1 MYHIDKCH
9 INPASGRVF
18 CYNIS
23 IEKKNF
29 CRMKNWSD
37 VAKFAV
43 GALVAYNAV
52 ARNQKRRVEPTTPT
66 ISSKPM
72 YEFPNNGG
80 L

>member
-1 MYHIDKCH
+1 MSHY
-9 INPASGRVF
+9 PASGRVF

-29 CRMKNWSD
+29 CRMKNWKE
-37 VAKFAV
+37 VAKFAIS
-43 GALVAYNAV
+43 ALVAYNFV
-52 ARNQKRRVEPTTPT
+52 ARSDKGRSQPTTPT

>member
-1 MYHIDKCH
+1 
-9 INPASGRVF
+9 
-18 CYNIS
+18 
-23 IEKKNF
+23 
-29 CRMKNWSD
+29 MKNWSEG
-37 VAKFAV
+37 AKFAI

>member
-1 MYHIDKCH
+1 
-9 INPASGRVF
+9 
-18 CYNIS
+18 
-23 IEKKNF
+23 
-29 CRMKNWSD
+29 MKNWAD

-43 GALVAYNAV
+43 GVLVTYNFA

>member
-1 MYHIDKCH
+1 
-9 INPASGRVF
+9 
-18 CYNIS
+18 
-23 IEKKNF
+23 
-29 CRMKNWSD
+29 MKNWSD
-37 VAKFAV
+37 VAKLEV
-43 GALVAYNAV
+43 GPLVAYNYA

>member
-1 MYHIDKCH
+1 
-9 INPASGRVF
+9 
-18 CYNIS
+18 
-23 IEKKNF
+23 
-29 CRMKNWSD
+29 MKNWKE

-43 GALVAYNAV
+43 GALGAYNFV
-52 ARNQKRRVEPTTPT
+52 ARSDKGRRQPTTPT

>member
-1 MYHIDKCH
+1 
-9 INPASGRVF
+9 
-18 CYNIS
+18 
-23 IEKKNF
+23 
-29 CRMKNWSD
+29 MKNWKE

-43 GALVAYNAV
+43 GALVTYNFI
-52 ARNQKRRVEPTTPT
+52 ARSDKGRSQSTTPK